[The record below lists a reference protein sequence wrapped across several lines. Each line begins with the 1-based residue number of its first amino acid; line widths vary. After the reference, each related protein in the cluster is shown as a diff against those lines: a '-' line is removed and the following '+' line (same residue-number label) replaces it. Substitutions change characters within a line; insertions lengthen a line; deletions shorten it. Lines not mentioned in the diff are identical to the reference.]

1 MSSAAGDL
9 VDLVS
14 QWESITLHANIIASG
29 SANMIGSGSAN
40 IASQVGM
47 LNIALGVLWSSVE
60 ASGLHARSMDHGSA
74 GSITALCVEAL
85 GWRRMAIPMPICVVP
100 TGSAILHID
109 ERAAGPSVKDALQS
123 IWTAT

>member
-47 LNIALGVLWSSVE
+47 LNIALGVL
-60 ASGLHARSMDHGSA
+60 
-74 GSITALCVEAL
+74 
-85 GWRRMAIPMPICVVP
+85 
-100 TGSAILHID
+100 
-109 ERAAGPSVKDALQS
+109 
-123 IWTAT
+123 